1 MTLLCR
7 QGRDGLASAYRRPA
21 RDGRGDGFEGRP
33 QPVVVR
39 DDEDAAPRDLPCER
53 DDPVRGS
60 AHDLTDRSSQVDA
73 AVAGEPVLLGWIES
87 GDDRPR
93 LDGAHPADGA
103 LAGRGR

>member
-1 MTLLCR
+1 M
-7 QGRDGLASAYRRPA
+7 
-21 RDGRGDGFEGRP
+21 
-33 QPVVVR
+33 R

-73 AVAGEPVLLGWIES
+73 AVAGEPVLLGWIER
-87 GDDRPR
+87 GDDGPG

-103 LAGRGR
+103 RVGRGR